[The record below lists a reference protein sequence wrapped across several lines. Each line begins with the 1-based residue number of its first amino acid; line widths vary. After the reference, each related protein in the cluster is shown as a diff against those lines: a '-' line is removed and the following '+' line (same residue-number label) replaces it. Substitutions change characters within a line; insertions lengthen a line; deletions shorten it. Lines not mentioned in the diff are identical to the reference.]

1 MTSLPSSVAFGEEE
15 EPNLMDKMW
24 EKSKQQPLVPIG
36 SILTAGAV
44 ILAARSMKR
53 GEKLKTQKYFRYRI
67 GFQMATLIALVVGG
81 MTLGSTATTYE
92 QKKTK
97 EDKLR
102 EKAKQREKLW
112 IEELERRDAIIQA
125 RKQRVEES
133 RKELRDLAKQGFDEE
148 KHKLVEKSKL
158 PNQKKAIFEK
168 NDEDK

>member
-1 MTSLPSSVAFGEEE
+1 MTSLPSSIAFD
-15 EPNLMDKMW
+15 LIDKMW

-81 MTLGSTATTYE
+81 MTLGTTASTME

-97 EDKLR
+97 EEKLR

-112 IEELERRDAIIQA
+112 IEELERRDAVIQA

-148 KHKLVEKSKL
+148 KDKLVEKSKFA
-158 PNQKKAIFEK
+158 NQKKDIFSTS
-168 NDEDK
+168 NDDE